1 MEPGQDRKIAAL
13 TFYIYVHLFYVGD
26 YMNDIYFMH
35 EALKEANKA
44 YKKGEIPVGA
54 IIVKNNKIIGRG
66 YNLKEKKY
74 AVTRHAEITAIEK
87 ASKKIK
93 NWRLIDCV
101 MYVTMLPCPM
111 CASALN
117 QSRISKIVYG
127 TIPNAVDKNNIY
139 NILNDN
145 IYGNPVEIVEN
156 VLNSECSEIIQ
167 KFFNKKR

>member
-26 YMNDIYFMH
+26 YMNDIYYME

-54 IIVKNNKIIGRG
+54 VIVKNNKIIARG

-74 AVTRHAEITAIEK
+74 NATYHAEMIAIKK
-87 ASKKIK
+87 ASKKLK
-93 NWRLIDCV
+93 NWRLLDCT

-111 CASALN
+111 CASAIN

-127 TIPNAVDKNNIY
+127 TIPNSVDIDNIY
-139 NILNDN
+139 NILKGNE
-145 IYGNPVEIVEN
+145 YGIPVEIVEN
-156 VLNSECSEIIQ
+156 VLNNKCSEIIK